1 MILATVVW
9 QAIALLV
16 IPIVLG
22 VIVPAIVREAMRGI
36 R

>member
-1 MILATVVW
+1 MILATVIW

-16 IPIVLG
+16 IPLVVG
-22 VIVPAIVREAMRGI
+22 VILPAIVREAMRGI

>member
-36 R
+36 E

>member
-1 MILATVVW
+1 MILATVLW

-22 VIVPAIVREAMRGI
+22 VIMPAIVREAMRGI